1 MSSTYEVKYQDQQV
15 IISQLIE
22 DNKKLTEDNKKL
34 TEKAEKLTKDNRY
47 LDMEGRVACD
57 KGCMIGNGCVEY
69 DEWFYLCQRYFDN
82 REDAERY
89 AIWLN
94 LDYDKVADTLEEIFP
109 NCALDIE
116 VDVELAKEGGGYD
129 SEIFKFTTK
138 TDAMA
143 CYEAKIQQYKGGRL
157 VSCQVWENAKTR
169 KQFDEAGLE
178 YARTIAEYQAE

>member
-1 MSSTYEVKYQDQQV
+1 MSSTYEVKCQDQ
-15 IISQLIE
+15 LIEDNKKLTE

-34 TEKAEKLTKDNRY
+34 TEKAEKLTKDTSY
-47 LDMEGRVACD
+47 LLMENNVACD
-57 KGCMIGNGCVEY
+57 KGCILGNGCVEY

-94 LDYDKVADTLEEIFP
+94 LDYDKVADTLDEIFP
-109 NCALDIE
+109 DCALDIE
-116 VDVELAKEGGGYD
+116 VEVELEEGGGYD

-143 CYEAKIQQYKGGRL
+143 FYEAKIQQYKGGRL

-178 YARTIAEYQAE
+178 YARTIAEYQAK